1 METENIPTLKLQLP
15 SSHGFLL
22 LATNLKTS
30 SLLDE
35 MKPILRDLKR
45 EQNVLN
51 VNIFESIFSSAP
63 FNIVILIE
71 SQSVKDALILQSN
84 AKFNVLR
91 KNIAPDHSVNFC
103 LVAAN
108 MRRIG
113 DVDRSKQGI
122 FIFNF
127 YKASRFGYL
136 TDEIEKDILG
146 WEKDARWFQQAG
158 LDNSLLLAP
167 VDGWDSEYTIVNHAR
182 WNQGG
187 LWNIFSTILM
197 NPKLRNQAENSK
209 PTMYRLLVL

>member
-1 METENIPTLKLQLP
+1 
-15 SSHGFLL
+15 
-22 LATNLKTS
+22 
-30 SLLDE
+30 

-51 VNIFESIFSSAP
+51 VNIFESIFSGAP

-91 KNIAPDHSVNFC
+91 KNIAPEHSVNFC

-146 WEKDARWFQQAG
+146 W
-158 LDNSLLLAP
+158 
-167 VDGWDSEYTIVNHAR
+167 DSEYTIVNHAR